1 MKIRIMLW
9 VCLAL
14 IFGIIIGIGY
24 IVCIKPPVPPIPVK
38 QHGVIIE
45 EDGRE
50 LQKLKQTVRR
60 EL

>member
-14 IFGIIIGIGY
+14 IFGIIIAGGY
-24 IVCIKPPVPPIPVK
+24 IVCIKPPAPVK
-38 QHGVIIE
+38 QHGIIIH
-45 EDGRE
+45 EDGPE
-50 LQKLKQTVRR
+50 MQKAAKQALRR